1 MGDMRNVAERVSEGR
16 SGSYFYYSHDGK
28 FMVKT
33 VSKDESDCMRAMLP
47 DYYSYVLENPD
58 TLLMRILG
66 PLRPRLL
73 LLLLL
78 LLRLGVSSLPT
89 VTYLLSK
96 RSKASCLLPKRM
108 MCTSNWRAHIMRPT

>member
-1 MGDMRNVAERVSEGR
+1 MAYGIWQVLGGLLMGDMRNVAERVSEGR

-78 LLRLGVSSLPT
+78 LRLVASSLPN
-89 VTYLLSK
+89 VLL
-96 RSKASCLLPKRM
+96 AV
-108 MCTSNWRAHIMRPT
+108 

>member
-66 PLRPRLL
+66 LLRPRLL
-73 LLLLL
+73 LLLL
-78 LLRLGVSSLPT
+78 RLVVSSLPN

-96 RSKASCLLPKRM
+96 RSNVSYLLPKRM
-108 MCTSNWRAHIMRPT
+108 MCTSKRRAHIMRPT